1 MRQPLL
7 ALLAKEP
14 AHGYELKLALEQT
27 FGQAYP
33 SPNIGQIYVTLKRLE
48 QDGLVRS
55 EDVEQTTRPNKRV
68 YELTPAGREA
78 LRAWVGEPSDGPRV
92 RDEFFI
98 KLILAPMAGLADR
111 MELMNSQR
119 RHYLGI
125 MRNLTEL
132 QAEAD
137 PADAPARL
145 LIEGAILHLQADLD
159 WLRAMP
165 GGTRVRGIAPKD
177 SPWPPA
183 QPPSHR
189 APGLLT
195 HVKLVK
201 VYRADGVTVEA
212 VRGVDLELGIGEF
225 VAIMGPSGSGKST
238 LLHVLGGLEP
248 ATSGEIWLRGP
259 ARRRAAR
266 RPPGPSCGGST
277 SASCS
282 SSSTCCPT

>member
-1 MRQPLL
+1 LL

-125 MRNLTEL
+125 M
-132 QAEAD
+132 AEAD

-159 WLRAMP
+159 WLQRC
-165 GGTRVRGIAPKD
+165 
-177 SPWPPA
+177 
-183 QPPSHR
+183 QEE
-189 APGLLT
+189 
-195 HVKLVK
+195 LV
-201 VYRADGVTVEA
+201 
-212 VRGVDLELGIGEF
+212 
-225 VAIMGPSGSGKST
+225 
-238 LLHVLGGLEP
+238 
-248 ATSGEIWLRGP
+248 
-259 ARRRAAR
+259 
-266 RPPGPSCGGST
+266 
-277 SASCS
+277 
-282 SSSTCCPT
+282 